1 MTYAMNQI
9 KYRAKNLL
17 FPVKK
22 RLIKKF
28 GRNLIPLYF
37 WLVSLTFYRTFYI
50 FNVDFF
56 LPGILFLRFVEF
68 LLMGWLIFDPFSKA
82 CHTRELIMMKNS
94 LPIMFILTC
103 IFSQH
108 YFYISLLIFATILL
122 ISIISCILLYR
133 ESKRHSQYNKRRIR
147 IKPVFQR
154 IFIVT
159 SVVLLLVPS
168 VWGIFLLN
176 NSTHMFFRI
185 PEVRI
190 RYSLM

>member
-68 LLMGWLIFDPFSKA
+68 LLMGWLIFEFPADYVHSYLHFFSALFLHFSSNLCNNPFDFHNLL
-82 CHTRELIMMKNS
+82 HTAL
-94 LPIMFILTC
+94 
-103 IFSQH
+103 
-108 YFYISLLIFATILL
+108 
-122 ISIISCILLYR
+122 
-133 ESKRHSQYNKRRIR
+133 
-147 IKPVFQR
+147 
-154 IFIVT
+154 
-159 SVVLLLVPS
+159 
-168 VWGIFLLN
+168 
-176 NSTHMFFRI
+176 
-185 PEVRI
+185 
-190 RYSLM
+190 